1 MSNDNEFASYV
12 ALVTGASRGIGRA
25 VAVRLASGGAT
36 VGVSYLSNTKAA
48 EETVH
53 TIEAAGGKAVLLQG
67 DVGAPGVA
75 DRLVR
80 ELLALFN
87 RIDVLVNNAGI
98 TRDNLVM
105 RMDDASWD
113 AVLTTNL
120 KSAFLCSKA
129 VVRPMLRTGGRI
141 INISS
146 VSGVMG
152 NAGQANYSAAKAGM
166 IGLTMALARELASRN
181 ITVNAVAPGFIT
193 TAMTAQLKEEQ
204 VAHLRQFIPLNRFG
218 SVEDVAEAVAF
229 LASSRASYITGQ
241 VLRVDGGMV
250 MG

>member
-1 MSNDNEFASYV
+1 MGNDNEFANYV

-48 EETVH
+48 EETAH
-53 TIEAAGGKAVLLQG
+53 AIEAAGGRAVLLQG
-67 DVGAPGVA
+67 DVGAPEVA

-105 RMDDASWD
+105 RMDDTSWD